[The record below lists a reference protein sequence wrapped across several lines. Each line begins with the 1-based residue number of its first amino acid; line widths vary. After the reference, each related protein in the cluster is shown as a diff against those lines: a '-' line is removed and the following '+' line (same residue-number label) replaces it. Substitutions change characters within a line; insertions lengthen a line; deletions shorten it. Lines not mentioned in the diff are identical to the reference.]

1 MKIFEIFFLLISIS
15 TLKLLNKPFNFTEF
29 QSMNRILNPILSP
42 DGKFIVY
49 SVQKW
54 NSITNKLYTNLQYSD
69 IKTKEIKNLTPKQ
82 EEINDSSPMFSSL
95 FPNYVF
101 FIRKGQIHYIEF
113 PSIKSIKDNSI
124 QLTNY
129 PISINNF
136 KIKQNSIVF
145 SSDVYFSCGN
155 NLTCSSILIKNEK
168 KKSYQTYDSLL
179 AFHFNKWLIQGKGS
193 HIFYQKI
200 KLKENKLILDG
211 EVIDITKGMEINSPP
226 LFSNNLNYDLSNEG
240 NKITFVA
247 HHRDY
252 YETFNI
258 SWKIYY
264 INLNLMK
271 KPILITKHTQAK
283 TQYPK
288 FSIDDTKIA
297 FLAMKTPMLESENLH
312 FEIYNILTNKINIID
327 DVLDIS
333 VIDYSWLSDNKIYF
347 TSNIIG
353 QIKIF
358 TVDITIPTQP
368 NFTQFKTNSSTSS
381 YSLPIFS
388 LKNKNYLF
396 SIKSGFDY
404 PERIILLNDETE
416 PEIVN
421 LNIDFIKKITLP
433 KPESFNFIG
442 GNNEKVYGW
451 IIKPI
456 NFNLTKK
463 YPVTVL
469 IHGGPESSWTSIWSY
484 SWNPQIFS
492 NYNYVVVMIN
502 PHGSIGVSTKFRE
515 AVRSDWGGIPYYDI
529 MNGLKYIINKN
540 PYMDFK
546 RICAIGGSYGGYLIN
561 WIEGHNNFFK
571 CLVNHDGAFSLIS
584 KFYSA
589 DKLWF
594 QKAEFCPK
602 DNIHCNPFDG
612 KNIKNQFESNS
623 PERFVKNWKTPMLV
637 IHGGKDYRIP
647 LTEGLSTFT
656 SLQLMNIDS
665 MFVYFHL
672 GNHWELDSLN
682 QIKWYEIILKWL
694 EKYIK

>member
-1 MKIFEIFFLLISIS
+1 MKIYEILYFLISLS
-15 TLKLLNKPFNFTEF
+15 TLKSLNKPFNFTEF

-42 DGKFIVY
+42 DEKYIVY

-54 NSITNKLYTNLQYSD
+54 NSTTNKIYTNLQYSE
-69 IKTKEIKNLTPKQ
+69 IKTKEIKNLTLKQ

-95 FPNYVF
+95 YPNYVF
-101 FIRKGQIHYIEF
+101 FIRKGQIHYIKF
-113 PSIKSIKDNSI
+113 PPINSEEDNSI

-136 KIKQNSIVF
+136 KIKQNSIIF

-155 NLTCSSILIKNEK
+155 NLTCSSILIENEK
-168 KKSYQTYDSLL
+168 TKTYQIYDSLL
-179 AFHFNKWLIQGKGS
+179 AFHWNKWLIQGKGS

-200 KLKENKLILDG
+200 KLKDNKIILDG
-211 EVIDITKGMEINSPP
+211 EVNDITIGMQINSPP
-226 LFSNNLNYDLSNEG
+226 LFSNNLNYDLSNDG
-240 NKITFVA
+240 SQIVFVA

-297 FLAMKTPMLESENLH
+297 YLSMKTPMLESENLH
-312 FEIYNILTNKINIID
+312 LEIYNILTNKIDIID
-327 DVLDIS
+327 DILDIS
-333 VIDYSWLSDNKIYF
+333 IIDYSWLNDNIIYF

-353 QIKIF
+353 QNKIF
-358 TVDITIPTQP
+358 KVNITNPKKPI
-368 NFTQFKTNSSTSS
+368 FTQFKTNSTTSS
-381 YSLPIFS
+381 YSLPFFS
-388 LKNKNYLF
+388 LKNKNILF

-404 PERIILLNDETE
+404 PERIILLNNKIES
-416 PEIVN
+416 EIVN
-421 LNIDFIKKITLP
+421 LNTEFLKKITLP
-433 KPESFNFIG
+433 KPESFYFTG
-442 GNNEKVYGW
+442 GNNDKVYGW

-456 NFNLTKK
+456 NFNSTKK
-463 YPVTVL
+463 YPIILL
-469 IHGGPESSWTSIWSY
+469 IHGGPESSWTSLWSY

-492 NYNYVVVMIN
+492 NKNYVVIMIN
-502 PHGSIGVSTKFRE
+502 PHGSIGISTKFRE
-515 AVRSDWGGIPYYDI
+515 SVRNNWGKIPYYDI
-529 MNGLKYIINKN
+529 MTGLKYLNDKYY
-540 PYMDFK
+540 YMDFE

-571 CLVNHDGAFSLIS
+571 CLVNHDGSFSLIS
-584 KFYSA
+584 KFYSS

-602 DNIHCNPFDG
+602 DNVNCNPFDG
-612 KNIKNQFESNS
+612 KDIRKEFELNS

-647 LTEGLSTFT
+647 LTEGLSSFT
-656 SLQLMNIDS
+656 SLQMRNVDS
-665 MFVYFHL
+665 MFVFFHL
-672 GNHWELDSLN
+672 GNHWELDPLN
-682 QIKWYEIILKWL
+682 QIKWYEIILKWI